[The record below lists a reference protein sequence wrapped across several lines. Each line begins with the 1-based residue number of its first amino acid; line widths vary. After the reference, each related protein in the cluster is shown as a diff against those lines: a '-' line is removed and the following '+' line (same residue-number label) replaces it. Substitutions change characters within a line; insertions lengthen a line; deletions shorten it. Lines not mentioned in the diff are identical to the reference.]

1 MKICSKSACA
11 ELKNIFHFFY
21 KKSPV
26 LEAVTLLVLHCT
38 KLGFTIWLQLG
49 ELGAGKKVVES
60 TKLPPPLPPPP
71 PPPIKFAIF
80 SCLIVMIV
88 LPPQLPTTS
97 FVCGEDPLE
106 VVVRNVTC
114 GWEDDEVPAVDTIV
128 ALRGKRISLRV
139 IVRCCGVVGWGESSL
154 LSVTLARVKTYLQ
167 QGGHWKLRDHF
178 EKGKL
183 RPPWQITEGKEGG
196 GNIYFVCV

>member
-1 MKICSKSACA
+1 
-11 ELKNIFHFFY
+11 
-21 KKSPV
+21 
-26 LEAVTLLVLHCT
+26 
-38 KLGFTIWLQLG
+38 
-49 ELGAGKKVVES
+49 
-60 TKLPPPLPPPP
+60 
-71 PPPIKFAIF
+71 
-80 SCLIVMIV
+80 MIV

-167 QGGHWKLRDHF
+167 QGGHRKLRDHF
-178 EKGKL
+178 GGWE
-183 RPPWQITEGKEGG
+183 ITATLTDYRGVEGG
-196 GNIYFVCV
+196 GRNIYFVCV